1 MCIIVYN
8 KKQGGEDYMNLA
20 YKILNAHLKKGEL
33 VPGTSICIG
42 IDQTLTQDSTGT
54 MAYLQLEAMNVGHVA
69 VEKAVAYIDHNM
81 LQTGFENMDDHE
93 FIKSVARKHGIT
105 FSKPGNGVCHQLQLE
120 NFSHPGKTLIGSD
133 SHTPTCGAMG
143 MIAIGAGGLDVAVA
157 MATGKYYVQCP
168 SVLQV
173 KLTGRK
179 APWVSAKD
187 VILKILQELSVKGG
201 VNKIVEYT
209 GEGLSDLSLTDRA
222 TICNMGAELGATTS
236 VFPTDEYTLAYLKQQ
251 GREDE
256 YVEMKADDDAT
267 YDETIE
273 IDMSTLVPMVAQPHS
288 PDNVVDVKE
297 LEGMKI
303 NQVVIGSC
311 TNSSLP
317 DMMRAAKILKGRKVA
332 EDVSLVIAPGSSSIL
347 SMLAQNGALADMIHA
362 GARILECGCGPC
374 IGMGQAP
381 LSKGVSLRT
390 INRNFKG
397 RSGTNDAS
405 VYLVSPE
412 VAALSAVKGY
422 LSQEFE
428 DDMVLEEVP
437 DTPFVKNPNF
447 FIS

>member
-1 MCIIVYN
+1 
-8 KKQGGEDYMNLA
+8 
-20 YKILNAHLKKGEL
+20 
-33 VPGTSICIG
+33 
-42 IDQTLTQDSTGT
+42 
-54 MAYLQLEAMNVGHVA
+54 
-69 VEKAVAYIDHNM
+69 
-81 LQTGFENMDDHE
+81 
-93 FIKSVARKHGIT
+93 
-105 FSKPGNGVCHQLQLE
+105 
-120 NFSHPGKTLIGSD
+120 
-133 SHTPTCGAMG
+133 
-143 MIAIGAGGLDVAVA
+143 

-236 VFPTDEYTLAYLKQQ
+236 VFPTDENALAYLKQQ

-347 SMLAQNGALADMIHA
+347 SMLAQN
-362 GARILECGCGPC
+362 
-374 IGMGQAP
+374 
-381 LSKGVSLRT
+381 
-390 INRNFKG
+390 
-397 RSGTNDAS
+397 
-405 VYLVSPE
+405 
-412 VAALSAVKGY
+412 
-422 LSQEFE
+422 
-428 DDMVLEEVP
+428 VLLQ
-437 DTPFVKNPNF
+437 
-447 FIS
+447 I

>member
-1 MCIIVYN
+1 
-8 KKQGGEDYMNLA
+8 
-20 YKILNAHLKKGEL
+20 
-33 VPGTSICIG
+33 
-42 IDQTLTQDSTGT
+42 
-54 MAYLQLEAMNVGHVA
+54 
-69 VEKAVAYIDHNM
+69 
-81 LQTGFENMDDHE
+81 
-93 FIKSVARKHGIT
+93 
-105 FSKPGNGVCHQLQLE
+105 
-120 NFSHPGKTLIGSD
+120 
-133 SHTPTCGAMG
+133 
-143 MIAIGAGGLDVAVA
+143 

-209 GEGLSDLSLTDRA
+209 GEGLNDLSLTDRA

-236 VFPTDEYTLAYLKQQ
+236 VFPTDENTLAYLKQQ

-347 SMLAQNGALADMIHA
+347 SMLAQ
-362 GARILECGCGPC
+362 
-374 IGMGQAP
+374 
-381 LSKGVSLRT
+381 
-390 INRNFKG
+390 
-397 RSGTNDAS
+397 
-405 VYLVSPE
+405 
-412 VAALSAVKGY
+412 
-422 LSQEFE
+422 
-428 DDMVLEEVP
+428 MVLLQ
-437 DTPFVKNPNF
+437 
-447 FIS
+447 I

>member
-1 MCIIVYN
+1 MFIFTLTKIAIC
-8 KKQGGEDYMNLA
+8 
-20 YKILNAHLKKGEL
+20 YKILISVIFERIVVTMGLTLTEKILKAHLVDGEFVKGQE
-33 VPGTSICIG
+33 IG
-42 IDQTLTQDSTGT
+42 IRIDQTLTQDATGT

-209 GEGLSDLSLTDRA
+209 GEGLNDLSLTDRA
-222 TICNMGAELGATTS
+222 TTVS
-236 VFPTDEYTLAYLKQQ
+236 YTHLRAH
-251 GREDE
+251 
-256 YVEMKADDDAT
+256 
-267 YDETIE
+267 ET
-273 IDMSTLVPMVAQPHS
+273 
-288 PDNVVDVKE
+288 
-297 LEGMKI
+297 
-303 NQVVIGSC
+303 
-311 TNSSLP
+311 
-317 DMMRAAKILKGRKVA
+317 
-332 EDVSLVIAPGSSSIL
+332 
-347 SMLAQNGALADMIHA
+347 
-362 GARILECGCGPC
+362 
-374 IGMGQAP
+374 
-381 LSKGVSLRT
+381 
-390 INRNFKG
+390 
-397 RSGTNDAS
+397 
-405 VYLVSPE
+405 
-412 VAALSAVKGY
+412 
-422 LSQEFE
+422 
-428 DDMVLEEVP
+428 
-437 DTPFVKNPNF
+437 
-447 FIS
+447 